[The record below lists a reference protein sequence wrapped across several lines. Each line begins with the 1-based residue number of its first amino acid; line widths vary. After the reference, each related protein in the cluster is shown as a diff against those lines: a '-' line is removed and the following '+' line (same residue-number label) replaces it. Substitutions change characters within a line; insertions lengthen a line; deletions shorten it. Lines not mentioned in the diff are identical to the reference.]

1 MTGEDSRTI
10 RNRVLPWAPAAV
22 ALGLVALAVVIGDE
36 ARRVADEAALAAAAA
51 TASAT
56 SAETLAGE
64 AARKAADAMAS
75 AETAEN
81 AAAEALERTRRV
93 ANEAALAAADATAS
107 ATSAETLAGEAA
119 RKAATAMASAET
131 AENAAA
137 EALERIGEAG
147 GGRPHYPIGEEYR
160 DCVHCPAMVV
170 LPAGEFFMGALPDE
184 TGASRDEYPRHRVI
198 VKRPFAVG
206 KYEVTFDEWD
216 ACARAGECVEAA
228 SRVRRRGRRPVTH
241 VSWGEAKAYVQWLH
255 NQTGKPYRL
264 LTEAEWEYAAR
275 AGALTP
281 FHTGH
286 TITAGQAAY
295 ALGVTRS
302 AGTAPTG
309 SFPPNGF
316 GLYDMHG
323 NVAEWVEDC
332 YHAYPD
338 FRVDTAPVVAAGCTR
353 RIVRGGS
360 AYDREL
366 RTASARRRSVE
377 PVSRS
382 MAVGFRV
389 ASALPRPVA
398 P

>member
-36 ARRVADEAALAAAAA
+36 ARRVA
-51 TASAT
+51 
-56 SAETLAGE
+56 
-64 AARKAADAMAS
+64 
-75 AETAEN
+75 
-81 AAAEALERTRRV
+81 
-93 ANEAALAAADATAS
+93 NEAALAAADATAS

-119 RKAATAMASAET
+119 RKAAAAMASAET

-137 EALERIGEAG
+137 EALDRIGEAG
-147 GGRPHYPIGEEYR
+147 SGRPHYPIGEEYR

-184 TGASRDEYPRHRVI
+184 TGASPNERPRHRVI
-198 VKRPFAVG
+198 VRQPFAVG

-228 SRVRRRGRRPVTH
+228 SGVRRRGRYPVVN
-241 VSWGEAKAYVQWLH
+241 VSWGEAKKYVQWLRD
-255 NQTGKPYRL
+255 QTGKPYRL

-275 AGALTP
+275 AGAWTP
-281 FHTGH
+281 FHTGD

-295 ALGVTRS
+295 ARSRTLS
-302 AGTAPTG
+302 AGTVPTG

-332 YHAYPD
+332 YRAYPD
-338 FRVDTAPVVAAGCTR
+338 SRVDTAPVVAAGCNR

-360 AYDREL
+360 AYDRKL
-366 RTASARRRSVE
+366 QTASARRRSVG
-377 PVSRS
+377 PVSRF

-389 ASALPRPVA
+389 ASALPLPVA
-398 P
+398 PALPLPVAPALPLPVAP